1 MEGAPVQR
9 QEDVALVLR
18 ELVNSARIYEGHSGR
33 LGGLCCI
40 SAHLKVLI
48 TEKITCDVLLCS
60 H

>member
-1 MEGAPVQR
+1 MEGPPVQR

-18 ELVNSARIYEGHSGR
+18 GLVNSARKCEGYSGR

-48 TEKITCDVLLCS
+48 TEKITCDVLLRS